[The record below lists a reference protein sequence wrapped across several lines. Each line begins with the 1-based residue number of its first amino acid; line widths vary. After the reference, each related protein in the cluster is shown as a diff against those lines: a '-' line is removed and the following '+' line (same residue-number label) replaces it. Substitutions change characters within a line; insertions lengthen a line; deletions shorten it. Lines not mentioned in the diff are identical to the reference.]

1 MGIVRLFWSVLIGG
15 LLPISIALAEDDC
28 KEITT
33 SMQVNQCAE
42 IARKAADVKLNASYK
57 KLMAR
62 FESQQRHDPERGK
75 VFMTMAR
82 DSQRAWIKLRDTD
95 CPLEATDI
103 EPGVAA
109 SIVVINNC
117 IARMS
122 LERAAYLDGI
132 VPDEFGISCPSTDFN
147 AFLASFAESSA
158 VQRAFIQRPLQFL
171 AMVDAEPEPRLE
183 KRALEDKQ
191 IKYPLMPDRVHREA
205 ERLALSVKEQSGDRA
220 TAILNKPDTDYLVEY
235 RFVLG
240 KCWMLSEVSD
250 FAI

>member
-1 MGIVRLFWSVLIGG
+1 MEIVRVFWSVLIIG
-15 LLPISIALAEDDC
+15 LLPISIASAKDDC
-28 KEITT
+28 EESTV
-33 SMQVNQCAE
+33 SAQVPQCAE
-42 IARKAADVKLNASYK
+42 IMRKAADVKLNTSYR

-62 FESQQRHDPERGK
+62 FESQQRVNPEQGK
-75 VFMTMAR
+75 VFMGMAR
-82 DSQRAWIKLRDTD
+82 DSQRAWIKLRDTN

-109 SIVVINNC
+109 SIAVINTC

-132 VPDEFGISCPSTDFN
+132 VPDESGVSCPSTDFN
-147 AFLASFAESSA
+147 LFLNSFAESSA
-158 VQRAFIQRPLQFL
+158 VQRTFIQRPLQFL
-171 AMVDAEPEPRLE
+171 VTVDAEPEPRME
-183 KRALEDKQ
+183 KRTLEDKQ
-191 IKYPLMPDRVHREA
+191 IKYPLMPDRAHREA
-205 ERLALSVKEQSGDRA
+205 DGLTLSVKEQSGAKA

>member
-1 MGIVRLFWSVLIGG
+1 MRKVLLALLG
-15 LLPISIALAEDDC
+15 LLPMAAQAEDAC
-28 KEITT
+28 KEVTLGV
-33 SMQVNQCAE
+33 SVYRCSE
-42 IARKAADVKLNASYK
+42 SERKAADAQLNVSYK
-57 KLMAR
+57 KLIAR
-62 FESQQRHDPERGK
+62 FESQHRINPEQGK

-82 DSQRAWIKLRDTD
+82 DSQRAWLKLRDTN

-103 EPGVAA
+103 EPGVEA
-109 SIVVINNC
+109 SLTTINFC
-117 IARMS
+117 VARMS
-122 LERAAYLDGI
+122 QERAAYLDGI
-132 VPDEFGISCPSTDFN
+132 VPDEFGVSCPSTDFN
-147 AFLASFAESSA
+147 VFLASFAENSA

-171 AMVDAEPEPRLE
+171 ATVDAEPEPRLE

-191 IKYPLMPDRVHREA
+191 IKYPLMPDRAHREA
-205 ERLALSVKEQSGDRA
+205 EGLTLSIKERSGDTA

>member
-1 MGIVRLFWSVLIGG
+1 MKTISRCVALCIG
-15 LLPISIALAEDDC
+15 LLSISIASAEDDC

-42 IARKAADVKLNASYK
+42 IARKSADLKLNASYK
-57 KLMAR
+57 KLMER
-62 FESQQRHDPERGK
+62 FESQQRRDPQQGELFK
-75 VFMTMAR
+75 TMAR
-82 DSQRAWIKLRDTD
+82 DSQRAWIKLRDTN

-103 EPGVAA
+103 EPGVGV
-109 SIVVINNC
+109 SVVVINTC

-122 LERAAYLDGI
+122 LERSTYLDGI
-132 VPDEFGISCPSTDFN
+132 APDEFGVSCPSTDFN
-147 AFLASFAESSA
+147 AFLTAFAESAA
-158 VQRAFIQRPLQFL
+158 VQRAFVQRPLQFVTT
-171 AMVDAEPEPRLE
+171 VDAEPEPRIE

-191 IKYPLMPDRVHREA
+191 IKYPLMPHRAYREA
-205 ERLALSVKEQSGDRA
+205 EGLTLSVKGQSRNRA